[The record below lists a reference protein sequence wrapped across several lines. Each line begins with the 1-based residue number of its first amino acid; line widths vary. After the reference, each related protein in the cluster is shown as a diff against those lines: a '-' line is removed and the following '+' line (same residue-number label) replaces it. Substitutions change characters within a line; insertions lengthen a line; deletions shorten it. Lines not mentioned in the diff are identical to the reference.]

1 MSVRLWHGRSEFDLT
16 TTFVLVITS
25 RMDLQSLIA
34 EATRYTHFT
43 MKTSGFLA
51 PIMMASTD
59 QGLILFSPDGLSDT
73 GAKDDFA
80 NKVRLITA
88 SYGASAVVLILESW
102 ITKAKVGEKLDM
114 TTPPSESYDREEVVV
129 LIGQAPQGNITHLLP
144 IHRLGNGQF
153 WNLGDAQ
160 EMAADS
166 FEGRFAGMLPPKPVD
181 EKTRQMGRVLLEAMG
196 VKIGKFE
203 GK

>member
-1 MSVRLWHGRSEFDLT
+1 MNSS
-16 TTFVLVITS
+16 
-25 RMDLQSLIA
+25 LQPLIA
-34 EATRYTHFT
+34 EATRYARFT

-88 SYGASAVVLILESW
+88 SYGATAVVLILESW

-144 IHRLGNGQF
+144 IHRLGNGKF

>member
-1 MSVRLWHGRSEFDLT
+1 MQLHD
-16 TTFVLVITS
+16 
-25 RMDLQSLIA
+25 LIA
-34 EATRYTHFT
+34 EATRYAQFA
-43 MKTSGFLA
+43 MRKSGSLA
-51 PIMMASTD
+51 PMMMAATEE
-59 QGLILFSPDGLSDT
+59 GLMLFTPDKLMDT

-102 ITKAKVGEKLDM
+102 VTRAKKGEPLDI

-144 IHRLGNGQF
+144 IHRLGNGKF

-166 FEGRFAGMLPPKPVD
+166 FEGRFAGMLPPRPVD
-181 EKTRQMGRVLLEAMG
+181 ERTRQMGRVLLEAMG

-203 GK
+203 EK

>member
-1 MSVRLWHGRSEFDLT
+1 MSLRP
-16 TTFVLVITS
+16 
-25 RMDLQSLIA
+25 LIA
-34 EATRYTHFT
+34 EATRYARFT
-43 MKTSGFLA
+43 MTKSGSLA
-51 PIMMASTD
+51 PMMMASTD
-59 QGLILFSPDGLSDT
+59 QGIILFSPDRLSDT

-88 SYGASAVVLILESW
+88 SYGASAVVLIVESW
-102 ITKAKVGEKLDM
+102 LTRAKEGEKLD
-114 TTPPSESYDREEVVV
+114 TETPPSESHDREEVVV
-129 LIGQAPQGNITHLLP
+129 LIGQAPENNITHLLP
-144 IHRLGNGQF
+144 IHRLGNGKF

-166 FEGRFAGMLPPKPVD
+166 FEGRLAGMLPPKPVD

-196 VKIGKFE
+196 VKIEKFE

>member
-1 MSVRLWHGRSEFDLT
+1 MSLR
-16 TTFVLVITS
+16 
-25 RMDLQSLIA
+25 SLIA
-34 EATRYTHFT
+34 EATRYAHFT
-43 MKTSGFLA
+43 MKKSGSLA
-51 PIMMASTD
+51 PMMMASTD
-59 QGLILFSPDGLSDT
+59 QGLILFSPDSLSDT

-88 SYGASAVVLILESW
+88 SYCASAVVLILESW

-144 IHRLGNGQF
+144 IHRLGNGKF